1 MEKDDYYFMNLAIE
15 ESKKSIAEGGIPIGS
30 ILVIDNEIVG
40 RGHNKMIQKN
50 SPILH
55 GELDA
60 INNAGRLN
68 SKDYEKSTL
77 YTTLS
82 PCPMCSGAIIMYN
95 IPKVVIGDNKTLKG
109 AENLLKKNG
118 VEVLVLNFEKI
129 KTLFNE
135 FNEKYPDLWKK
146 ELERVGN
153 STELEI

>member
-30 ILVIDNEIVG
+30 ILVVDNKVVG

-60 INNAGRLN
+60 INNAGRLS

-82 PCPMCSGAIIMYN
+82 PCPMCSGAIIMYH
-95 IPKVVIGDNKTLKG
+95 IPKVVIGDNNTLKG

-118 VEVLVLNFEKI
+118 VEVIVLNLEKI
-129 KTLFNE
+129 KAIFNE
-135 FNEKYPDLWKK
+135 FNEKYPNLWKK

-153 STELEI
+153 STELKI